1 MEFFR
6 DTNIDFLGKKWYFL
20 IFSLIFSV
28 AGVLSMAF
36 WHGIPLGVDFRGG
49 TLVYVKYAHTPDPSA
64 IHTEIERAGLK
75 NARVQRYGQ
84 PGNNEVLI
92 ALDIQE
98 TSEQALDKGKTQI
111 IQALESHAAA
121 GQAGPQQLQ
130 FVDRRELSFGEG
142 PASPRIGRRGQ
153 PALHRDSSG
162 IVDYRDKTKSGVL
175 GSIDELKSVADP
187 AVVASLQ
194 ESFFVSDFGIRNVEI
209 VGPQV
214 GQQLRKQAILAT
226 LYSLGGMLI
235 YLGFRF
241 EWIYGVAAVLTVF
254 HDTLI
259 TVGAFS
265 LLNWEISLTVIA
277 AILTLIGYSNN
288 DTIVVFDRIRENIK
302 LLRREKLADIV
313 NKSIN
318 QTLSR
323 TILTAGLTFL
333 TVLALFLFG
342 GEVLHGFSFA
352 LVIGILIGT
361 YSSIA
366 IAAPI
371 LVAYQDW
378 RGGGARS
385 RLPCHCGRAAA
396 RRSRRKKLRSESGPS
411 GVKSLTCPQRQE
423 FAEGSSERAGAKR
436 MRSVSKFS

>member
-6 DTNIDFLGKKWYFL
+6 NTNIDFLGKKWYFL
-20 IFSLIFSV
+20 AFSLIFSV
-28 AGVLSMAF
+28 AGILSMLF
-36 WHGIPLGVDFRGG
+36 WHGIPWGVDFRGG
-49 TLVYVKYAHTPDPSA
+49 TLVTVRFAQKPDDNA
-64 IHTEIERAGLK
+64 IRVAMDRAGLHDAK
-75 NARVQRYGQ
+75 IQSIAGGGVT
-84 PGNNEVLI
+84 NEVLI
-92 ALDIQE
+92 DLDVRE
-98 TSEQALDKGKTQI
+98 TNEQALDEGKLKIIKALETNSPEGKQDLNNASSLTIKNYLMDKDPMRLGSDADQKYTAQAQI
-111 IQALESHAAA
+111 I
-121 GQAGPQQLQ
+121 
-130 FVDRRELSFGEG
+130 VN
-142 PASPRIGRRGQ
+142 
-153 PALHRDSSG
+153 
-162 IVDYRDKTKSGVL
+162 YRDKTLGGVL
-175 GSIDELKSVADP
+175 TSIDQLKSAPGIDP
-187 AVVASLQ
+187 AAVASLPDG
-194 ESFFVSDFGIRNVEI
+194 FFLSNFGVRDVAI

-214 GQQLRKQAILAT
+214 GSQLRKQAAMAT
-226 LYSLGGMLI
+226 IYSLAGMLV

-241 EWIYGVAAVLTVF
+241 EWIYGVAAVVTVF

-265 LLNWEISLTVIA
+265 LTKTDISLTVIA

-302 LLRREKLADIV
+302 LMRREKLADIV
-313 NKSIN
+313 NRSIN

-342 GEVLHGFSFA
+342 GEVLHGFSLA

-378 RGGGARS
+378 RIEKGKRPVAMPG
-385 RLPCHCGRAAA
+385 
-396 RRSRRKKLRSESGPS
+396 KK
-411 GVKSLTCPQRQE
+411 
-423 FAEGSSERAGAKR
+423 
-436 MRSVSKFS
+436 

>member
-6 DTNIDFLGKKWYFL
+6 NPNIDFLGKKWYFL
-20 IFSLIFSV
+20 AFSLVFSV
-28 AGVLSMAF
+28 AGVLSMLF

-49 TLVYVKYAHTPDPSA
+49 TLVYVKFSHAPNDNA
-64 IHTEIERAGLK
+64 IRAAMDRAGLH
-75 NARVQRYGQ
+75 NARIQRYG
-84 PGNNEVLI
+84 PATNNEVLI
-92 ALDIQE
+92 ALEEKE
-98 TSEQALDKGKTQI
+98 TSEQALDRGKLQI
-111 IQALESHAAA
+111 INALESNAPQGKLDLNNTSSLALTSYLLQKDPLHAGTDANQRYAA
-121 GQAGPQQLQ
+121 QAQ
-130 FVDRRELSFGEG
+130 
-142 PASPRIGRRGQ
+142 A
-153 PALHRDSSG
+153 
-162 IVDYRDKTKSGVL
+162 IVTYRDKTRGGVL
-175 GSIDELKSVADP
+175 SSFDELKGVADP
-187 AVVASLQ
+187 AVIAALQ
-194 ESFFVSDFGIRNVEI
+194 EAFYLSDFGVRNVEI

-214 GQQLRKQAILAT
+214 GKQLQTQAKLAV
-226 LYSLGGMLI
+226 LYSLAGMLV

-241 EWIYGVAAVLTVF
+241 EWIYGVAAVVTVF

-265 LLNWEISLTVIA
+265 LANKEISLTVIA

-288 DTIVVFDRIRENIK
+288 DTIVIFDRIRENLK
-302 LLRREKLADIV
+302 LMRREKLADVV

-333 TVLALFLFG
+333 TVLALYLFG

-378 RGGGARS
+378 RLKRKQG
-385 RLPCHCGRAAA
+385 PMVAAGKE
-396 RRSRRKKLRSESGPS
+396 SRR
-411 GVKSLTCPQRQE
+411 
-423 FAEGSSERAGAKR
+423 RA
-436 MRSVSKFS
+436 V

>member
-6 DTNIDFLGKKWYFL
+6 NANIDFLGKKWYFL
-20 IFSLIFSV
+20 AFSLVFSV
-28 AGVLSMAF
+28 AGLLSMLF

-49 TLVYVKYAHTPDPSA
+49 TLVYVKFSHAPDDNA
-64 IHTEIERAGLK
+64 IRAAMDRAGLH
-75 NARVQRYGQ
+75 NARIQRYGAA
-84 PGNNEVLI
+84 PNNEVLI
-92 ALDIQE
+92 ALEEKE
-98 TSEQALDKGKTQI
+98 TSEQALDRGKLQI
-111 IQALESHAAA
+111 INALESNAPQGKLDLNNTSSSALTNYLLQKDPLHAGTDANQRYAA
-121 GQAGPQQLQ
+121 QAQ
-130 FVDRRELSFGEG
+130 
-142 PASPRIGRRGQ
+142 A
-153 PALHRDSSG
+153 
-162 IVDYRDKTKSGVL
+162 IVNYRDKTRGGVL
-175 GSIDELKSVADP
+175 SSFDELKGIADP
-187 AVVASLQ
+187 AVVAALR
-194 ESFFVSDFGIRNVEI
+194 EGFYLSDFGVRNVEI

-214 GQQLRKQAILAT
+214 GKQLQTQAKLAV
-226 LYSLGGMLI
+226 LYSLAGMLV

-241 EWIYGVAAVLTVF
+241 EWIYGVAAVVTVL

-265 LLNWEISLTVIA
+265 LTSKEISLTVIA

-288 DTIVVFDRIRENIK
+288 DTIVIFDRIRENLK
-302 LLRREKLADIV
+302 LMRREKLADVV

-333 TVLALFLFG
+333 TVLALYLFG
-342 GEVLHGFSFA
+342 GEVLHAFSFA

-378 RGGGARS
+378 RTKRKQGPMVAAGKENR
-385 RLPCHCGRAAA
+385 RRA
-396 RRSRRKKLRSESGPS
+396 
-411 GVKSLTCPQRQE
+411 V
-423 FAEGSSERAGAKR
+423 
-436 MRSVSKFS
+436 

>member
-1 MEFFR
+1 VEFFR
-6 DTNIDFLGKKWYFL
+6 DANIDFLGKKWYFL
-20 IFSLIFSV
+20 AFSLVFSV
-28 AGVLSMAF
+28 AGILSMAF

-49 TLVYVKYAHTPDPSA
+49 TLVYVKYAHTPDPEA
-64 IHTEIERAGLK
+64 IHGELERAGLK
-75 NARVQRYGQ
+75 NARVQRYG
-84 PGNNEVLI
+84 PATSNEVLVQ
-92 ALDIQE
+92 LDIQE

-111 IQALESHAAA
+111 IQALASRTPAGKQDLNNSSSLTIANYLLEKDPLHVAADA
-121 GQAGPQQLQ
+121 NPRYTAMAQA
-130 FVDRRELSFGEG
+130 
-142 PASPRIGRRGQ
+142 
-153 PALHRDSSG
+153 
-162 IVDYRDKTKSGVL
+162 IVGYRDTQKGGVL
-175 GSIDELKSVADP
+175 NSLDELKAVADP
-187 AVVASLQ
+187 AAVVALQ
-194 ESFFVSDFGIRNVEI
+194 EGFFVSDFGVRSVEI

-214 GQQLRKQAILAT
+214 GKQLRNQALLAT
-226 LYSLGGMLI
+226 VYSLGGMLI
-235 YLGFRF
+235 YLALRF
-241 EWIYGVAAVLTVF
+241 EWIYGVAAVLTAF

-265 LLNWEISLTVIA
+265 LMNKEISLTVIA
-277 AILTLIGYSNN
+277 AILTLVGYSNN

-313 NKSIN
+313 NRSIN

-342 GEVLHGFSFA
+342 GEVLHGFSLA

-378 RGGGARS
+378 RSERGKRPIAMPARS
-385 RLPCHCGRAAA
+385 GNGQDRP
-396 RRSRRKKLRSESGPS
+396 K
-411 GVKSLTCPQRQE
+411 
-423 FAEGSSERAGAKR
+423 AKA
-436 MRSVSKFS
+436 KA